1 MSTLAIKSQ
10 LKSTTCG
17 FIAHWQIGVFAS
29 VTFTSYQRYSIIL
42 KQWPDLVFTIWLL
55 INNWKRF
62 LKSTLYYIHDYI
74 NGPFDAKYHLHKDI
88 FLAFTKT
95 LLISKQLFSLARNNP
110 RDSCQDLRI
119 KWISACEAKLPDS
132 LIHMRQSLRKSVQM
146 TQKKGLD
153 WTVIDQEFYLFPN

>member
-42 KQWPDLVFTIWLL
+42 KQWPDLVFTIWFL
-55 INNWKRF
+55 INIWKRF

-88 FLAFTKT
+88 F
-95 LLISKQLFSLARNNP
+95 
-110 RDSCQDLRI
+110 
-119 KWISACEAKLPDS
+119 
-132 LIHMRQSLRKSVQM
+132 
-146 TQKKGLD
+146 
-153 WTVIDQEFYLFPN
+153 